1 MVFGWGKK
9 KTQQYEEDITS
20 REKEIFL
27 SEIPDIIKQLKSIKE
42 KTIISETDIFRNK
55 IKSNCDSIL
64 KTVGDFE
71 HASIKSEDL
80 DPHLYTI
87 LQRGKKQVVSTI
99 KQECTVN
106 FPDIISLNEVLT
118 FHKLST
124 RMLKKIGDMVGRQST
139 VLHTLANKFANKLK
153 ADLINL
159 KNGNDEIQTLID
171 NHVNFEDKTNEILE
185 NIDKYNQSEKSV
197 VVMNNNQKQMK
208 KNMKDLSSAIQHDMD
223 EIESIKSSKEYT
235 NFSKVQENIGN
246 LSVGMYK
253 IKNDIEI
260 QFTKISR
267 PLNKYVYITSL
278 GKLEKKLLEDLANNP
293 FDIISKT
300 SKQDITKI
308 LELVRNSVQSGA
320 VSVKDVNKSLLH
332 IDETLEK
339 LDSFLRKISEH
350 NQLKD
355 NLENDLKNYNFEN
368 LRQNELKLRK
378 HQDDKSKTESKT
390 ESLHVEIDN
399 VNESLPNQ
407 IKFIETSLNKISPIL
422 YSIKLE

>member
-42 KTIISETDIFRNK
+42 KTVISETGIFRNK

-99 KQECTVN
+99 KQECSVN

-139 VLHTLANKFANKLK
+139 VLHTLANKFANRLK
-153 ADLINL
+153 DDLTNL
-159 KNGNDEIQTLID
+159 KDGNDEIQTLID

>member
-1 MVFGWGKK
+1 
-9 KTQQYEEDITS
+9 
-20 REKEIFL
+20 
-27 SEIPDIIKQLKSIKE
+27 
-42 KTIISETDIFRNK
+42 
-55 IKSNCDSIL
+55 
-64 KTVGDFE
+64 
-71 HASIKSEDL
+71 
-80 DPHLYTI
+80 
-87 LQRGKKQVVSTI
+87 
-99 KQECTVN
+99 
-106 FPDIISLNEVLT
+106 
-118 FHKLST
+118 
-124 RMLKKIGDMVGRQST
+124 MVGRQST

-153 ADLINL
+153 ADL
-159 KNGNDEIQTLID
+159 KNMKDGNDEIQTLID
-171 NHVNFEDKTNEILE
+171 NHANFEDKTNEILE

-208 KNMKDLSSAIQHDMD
+208 KNVKELSSTIQHDMD

-235 NFSKVQENIGN
+235 NFSKVQEDIGN

-293 FDIISKT
+293 FDIMSKT

-320 VSVKDVNKSLLH
+320 VSVKDINKSLLH

-350 NQLKD
+350 NQSKD

-407 IKFIETSLNKISPIL
+407 IKFIETSLNRISPIF

>member
-27 SEIPDIIKQLKSIKE
+27 TEIPDIIKQLKSIKE
-42 KTIISETDIFRNK
+42 KTVISETGIFRNK
-55 IKSNCDSIL
+55 IKSYCDSIL

-99 KQECTVN
+99 NQECTVN

-118 FHKLST
+118 FHKLSS

-139 VLHTLANKFANKLK
+139 VLHTLANKFANRLK
-153 ADLINL
+153 DDLTSL
-159 KNGNDEIQTLID
+159 KDGNDEIQTLID

>member
-27 SEIPDIIKQLKSIKE
+27 TEIPDIIKQLKSIKE
-42 KTIISETDIFRNK
+42 KTVISETGIFRNK

-118 FHKLST
+118 FHKLSS

-139 VLHTLANKFANKLK
+139 VLHTLANKFANRLK
-153 ADLINL
+153 DDLTNL
-159 KNGNDEIQTLID
+159 KDGNDEIQTLID
-171 NHVNFEDKTNEILE
+171 NHINFEDKTNEILE

-407 IKFIETSLNKISPIL
+407 IKFIETSLNNVSPVL

>member
-27 SEIPDIIKQLKSIKE
+27 TEIPDIIKQLKSIKE
-42 KTIISETDIFRNK
+42 KTVISETGIFRNK

-99 KQECTVN
+99 NQECTVN

-139 VLHTLANKFANKLK
+139 VLHTLANKFANRLK
-153 ADLINL
+153 DDLTNL
-159 KNGNDEIQTLID
+159 KDGNDEIQTLID
-171 NHVNFEDKTNEILE
+171 NHINFEDKTNEILE

-390 ESLHVEIDN
+390 ESLHVEVDN

-407 IKFIETSLNKISPIL
+407 IKFIETSLNSISPVL

>member
-9 KTQQYEEDITS
+9 KTQQYEEDVTS

-42 KTIISETDIFRNK
+42 KTVITETNIFRNK

-87 LQRGKKQVVSTI
+87 LQRGKKQIVSTI

-106 FPDIISLNEVLT
+106 FPDVILLNEVLT
-118 FHKLST
+118 FHQLST

-139 VLHTLANKFANKLK
+139 VLHTLANKFANRLK
-153 ADLINL
+153 DDLTNL
-159 KNGNDEIQTLID
+159 KDGNDEIQTLID
-171 NHVNFEDKTNEILE
+171 NHTNFEDKTNEILE

-208 KNMKDLSSAIQHDMD
+208 KNVEDLSSAIQHDMD
-223 EIESIKSSKEYT
+223 EIESVKSSKEYT

-253 IKNDIEI
+253 IKNVIEI

-278 GKLEKKLLEDLANNP
+278 GKSEKKLLEDLANNP
-293 FDIISKT
+293 FDIMSKT

-308 LELVRNSVQSGA
+308 LELVRNSVKSGT
-320 VSVKDVNKSLLH
+320 VSVKDINKSLLH

-339 LDSFLRKISEH
+339 LDSFFGKISEH

-355 NLENDLKNYNFEN
+355 KLENDLKNYNFEN
-368 LRQNELKLRK
+368 LRQDESKLRK
-378 HQDDKSKTESKT
+378 HQDDKSKTESKI
-390 ESLHVEIDN
+390 ESLHVEVDN

-407 IKFIETSLNKISPIL
+407 IKFIETSLNSISPVL

>member
-27 SEIPDIIKQLKSIKE
+27 SEIPDIIKQLKFIKE
-42 KTIISETDIFRNK
+42 KTIISETGIFRNK

-171 NHVNFEDKTNEILE
+171 NHVNFEDKANEILE
-185 NIDKYNQSEKSV
+185 NIDKYNQSEKAI

-208 KNMKDLSSAIQHDMD
+208 KNVKDLSSTIQHDMD

-246 LSVGMYK
+246 LSAGMYK

-278 GKLEKKLLEDLANNP
+278 GKSEKKLLEDLANNP
-293 FDIISKT
+293 FDIMSKT

-308 LELVRNSVQSGA
+308 LELVRNSVQSGT
-320 VSVKDVNKSLLH
+320 VSVKDINKSLLH

-339 LDSFLRKISEH
+339 LDSFFGKISEH

-355 NLENDLKNYNFEN
+355 KLENDLKNYNFEN
-368 LRQNELKLRK
+368 LRQNESKLRK

-390 ESLHVEIDN
+390 ESLHVEVDN

-407 IKFIETSLNKISPIL
+407 IKFIEISLNSISPVL

>member
-1 MVFGWGKK
+1 
-9 KTQQYEEDITS
+9 
-20 REKEIFL
+20 
-27 SEIPDIIKQLKSIKE
+27 
-42 KTIISETDIFRNK
+42 
-55 IKSNCDSIL
+55 
-64 KTVGDFE
+64 
-71 HASIKSEDL
+71 
-80 DPHLYTI
+80 
-87 LQRGKKQVVSTI
+87 
-99 KQECTVN
+99 
-106 FPDIISLNEVLT
+106 
-118 FHKLST
+118 
-124 RMLKKIGDMVGRQST
+124 MLKKIGDMVGRQST
-139 VLHTLANKFANKLK
+139 VLHTLANKFANRLK
-153 ADLINL
+153 DDLTNL
-159 KNGNDEIQTLID
+159 KDGNDEIQTLID
-171 NHVNFEDKTNEILE
+171 NHINFEDKTNEILE

-246 LSVGMYK
+246 LSAGMYK

-350 NQLKD
+350 NQSKD

-390 ESLHVEIDN
+390 ESLHVEVDN

-407 IKFIETSLNKISPIL
+407 IKFIEISLNSISPVL

>member
-27 SEIPDIIKQLKSIKE
+27 TEIPDIIKQLKSIKE
-42 KTIISETDIFRNK
+42 KTVISETGIFRNK

-139 VLHTLANKFANKLK
+139 VLHTLANKFANRLK
-153 ADLINL
+153 DDLTNL
-159 KNGNDEIQTLID
+159 KDGNDEIQTLID
-171 NHVNFEDKTNEILE
+171 NHINFEDKTNEILE

-278 GKLEKKLLEDLANNP
+278 GKSEKKLLEDLANNP

-355 NLENDLKNYNFEN
+355 NLENDLKSYNFEN

>member
-139 VLHTLANKFANKLK
+139 VLHTLANKFANRLK
-153 ADLINL
+153 DDLTNL
-159 KNGNDEIQTLID
+159 KDGNDEIQTLID
-171 NHVNFEDKTNEILE
+171 NHINFEDKTNEILE

-208 KNMKDLSSAIQHDMD
+208 KNMKDLISAIQHDMD

-355 NLENDLKNYNFEN
+355 NLENDLKSYNFEN

>member
-27 SEIPDIIKQLKSIKE
+27 SEIPDIIKELKSIKE
-42 KTIISETDIFRNK
+42 KTIISETNAFRNK

-64 KTVGDFE
+64 KTIDDFE

-87 LQRGKKQVVSTI
+87 LQRGKKQIVSTI

-106 FPDIISLNEVLT
+106 FPDIISFNDVQT
-118 FHKLST
+118 FHKIST
-124 RMLKKIGDMVGRQST
+124 RMLKRIGDMVGRQST
-139 VLHTLANKFANKLK
+139 VLHTLANKFANRLK
-153 ADLINL
+153 DDL
-159 KNGNDEIQTLID
+159 KNMKDGNDEIQTLID
-171 NHVNFEDKTNEILE
+171 NHINFEDNANEILE
-185 NIDKYNQSEKSV
+185 NIDKYGQSEKTLV
-197 VVMNNNQKQMK
+197 DITNNQKQMK
-208 KNMKDLSSAIQHDMD
+208 KNIEDLSSTIQHDID
-223 EIESIKSSKEYT
+223 AIENIKSSKEYADFFKT
-235 NFSKVQENIGN
+235 KEDIET
-246 LSVGMYK
+246 LSVEMREV
-253 IKNDIEI
+253 KNDIDI

-278 GKLEKKLLEDLANNP
+278 GKLEKKLLVDLANNP
-293 FDIISKT
+293 FDTISKT

-308 LELVRNSVQSGA
+308 LELVRNSVQSGT
-320 VSVKDVNKSLLH
+320 VSVKDINKSLLQ
-332 IDETLEK
+332 IDEILGK
-339 LDSFLRKISEH
+339 LDSFLGKISEY
-350 NQLKD
+350 NESKN
-355 NLENDLKNYNFEN
+355 NLENNLKNYDFEN
-368 LRQNELKLRK
+368 LRQNESKLRK
-378 HQDDKSKTESKT
+378 HQDDKSKTESKI
-390 ESLHVEIDN
+390 ESLHVEADN

>member
-27 SEIPDIIKQLKSIKE
+27 TEIPDIIKQLKSIKE
-42 KTIISETDIFRNK
+42 KTVISETGIFRNK

-99 KQECTVN
+99 NQECTVN

-139 VLHTLANKFANKLK
+139 VLHTLANKFANRLK
-153 ADLINL
+153 DDLTNL
-159 KNGNDEIQTLID
+159 KDGNDEIQTLID
-171 NHVNFEDKTNEILE
+171 NHINFEDKTNEILE

-278 GKLEKKLLEDLANNP
+278 GKSEKKLLEDLANNP

-300 SKQDITKI
+300 SKQDVTKI

>member
-9 KTQQYEEDITS
+9 KTQQYEEDVTS

-27 SEIPDIIKQLKSIKE
+27 SEIPDIIKQLKLIKE
-42 KTIISETDIFRNK
+42 KTIISETNIFRNK

-87 LQRGKKQVVSTI
+87 LQRGKKQIVSTI

-106 FPDIISLNEVLT
+106 FPDVISLNDVLT

-153 ADLINL
+153 ADL
-159 KNGNDEIQTLID
+159 KNMKEENDEIQTLID
-171 NHVNFEDKTNEILE
+171 NHINFEDKTNDILE
-185 NIDKYNQSEKSV
+185 NIDKYYQSEKAI

-208 KNMKDLSSAIQHDMD
+208 KNVKDLSSTIQHDMD
-223 EIESIKSSKEYT
+223 EIESIKSSKEYA
-235 NFSKVQENIGN
+235 NFSKVEENIGN
-246 LSVGMYK
+246 LSVGMNK

-278 GKLEKKLLEDLANNP
+278 GKSEKKILEDLANNP

-308 LELVRNSVQSGA
+308 LQLVRNSVQSGT

-350 NQLKD
+350 NQSKD
-355 NLENDLKNYNFEN
+355 NLENNLKNYNFEN
-368 LRQNELKLRK
+368 LRQNESKLRK
-378 HQDDKSKTESKT
+378 HQDDKSKTESKI
-390 ESLHVEIDN
+390 ESLLVEIDN
-399 VNESLPNQ
+399 VRESLPNQ
-407 IKFIETSLNKISPIL
+407 IKFIETSLNSISPIL

>member
-42 KTIISETDIFRNK
+42 KTVISETGIFRNK

-139 VLHTLANKFANKLK
+139 VLHTLANKFANRLK
-153 ADLINL
+153 DDL
-159 KNGNDEIQTLID
+159 KNMKDGNDGIQTLID
-171 NHVNFEDKTNEILE
+171 NHINFEDKTNEILE
-185 NIDKYNQSEKSV
+185 NIDKYNQSEKAI

-208 KNMKDLSSAIQHDMD
+208 KNVKDLSSTIQHDMD
-223 EIESIKSSKEYT
+223 EIESVKSSKEYT

-278 GKLEKKLLEDLANNP
+278 GKSEKKLLEDLANNP

-300 SKQDITKI
+300 SKQDVTKI

-350 NQLKD
+350 NQSKD

-368 LRQNELKLRK
+368 LRQNESKLRK
-378 HQDDKSKTESKT
+378 HQDDKSKTESKI

>member
-9 KTQQYEEDITS
+9 KTQKHEEDITS

-42 KTIISETDIFRNK
+42 KTVISETGIFRNK

-99 KQECTVN
+99 KQECTVD

-118 FHKLST
+118 FHKLSS
-124 RMLKKIGDMVGRQST
+124 RMLRKIGDMVGRQST
-139 VLHTLANKFANKLK
+139 VLHTLANKFANRLK
-153 ADLINL
+153 DDLTNL
-159 KNGNDEIQTLID
+159 KDGNDEIQTLID
-171 NHVNFEDKTNEILE
+171 NHTNFEDKTNEILE

-208 KNMKDLSSAIQHDMD
+208 KNVEDLSSAIQHDMD
-223 EIESIKSSKEYT
+223 EIENIKSSKEYT
-235 NFSKVQENIGN
+235 NFSKVQENIEN
-246 LSVGMYK
+246 LSAVIYK

-278 GKLEKKLLEDLANNP
+278 GKSEKKLLEDLANNP
-293 FDIISKT
+293 FDIMSKT

-308 LELVRNSVQSGA
+308 LELVRNSVQSGT
-320 VSVKDVNKSLLH
+320 VSVKDINKSLLH

-339 LDSFLRKISEH
+339 LDSFFGKISEH

-355 NLENDLKNYNFEN
+355 KLENDLKNYNFEN
-368 LRQNELKLRK
+368 LRQDESKLRK
-378 HQDDKSKTESKT
+378 HQDDKSKTESKI
-390 ESLHVEIDN
+390 ESLHVEVDN

-407 IKFIETSLNKISPIL
+407 IKFIEISLNSISPVL

>member
-42 KTIISETDIFRNK
+42 KTVISETGIFKNK

-71 HASIKSEDL
+71 HTSIKSEDL

-171 NHVNFEDKTNEILE
+171 NHINFEDKANEILE
-185 NIDKYNQSEKSV
+185 NIDKYNQSEKAI

-208 KNMKDLSSAIQHDMD
+208 KNVKDLSSTIQHDMD

-246 LSVGMYK
+246 LSAGMYK

-278 GKLEKKLLEDLANNP
+278 GKSEKKLLEDLANNP
-293 FDIISKT
+293 FDIMSKT

-308 LELVRNSVQSGA
+308 LELVRNSVQSGT
-320 VSVKDVNKSLLH
+320 VSVKDINKSLLH

-339 LDSFLRKISEH
+339 LDSFFGKISEH

-355 NLENDLKNYNFEN
+355 KLENDLKNYNFEN
-368 LRQNELKLRK
+368 LRQNESKLRK

-390 ESLHVEIDN
+390 ESLHVEVDN

-407 IKFIETSLNKISPIL
+407 IKFIETSLNSISPVL

>member
-27 SEIPDIIKQLKSIKE
+27 TEIPDIIKQLKSIKE
-42 KTIISETDIFRNK
+42 KTVISETGIFRNK

-99 KQECTVN
+99 NQECTVN

-139 VLHTLANKFANKLK
+139 VLHTLANKFANRLK
-153 ADLINL
+153 DDLTNL
-159 KNGNDEIQTLID
+159 KDGNDEIQTLID
-171 NHVNFEDKTNEILE
+171 NHINFEDKTNEILE

-208 KNMKDLSSAIQHDMD
+208 KNMKDLISAIQHDMD

-350 NQLKD
+350 NQSKD

>member
-27 SEIPDIIKQLKSIKE
+27 TEIPDIIKQLKSIKE
-42 KTIISETDIFRNK
+42 KTVISETGIFRNK

-99 KQECTVN
+99 NQECTVN

-139 VLHTLANKFANKLK
+139 VLHTLANKFANRLK
-153 ADLINL
+153 DDL
-159 KNGNDEIQTLID
+159 KNMKDGNDEIQTLID
-171 NHVNFEDKTNEILE
+171 NHINFEDKTNEILE

-208 KNMKDLSSAIQHDMD
+208 KNVKDLSSAIQHDMD

>member
-9 KTQQYEEDITS
+9 KTQQYEEDVTS

-27 SEIPDIIKQLKSIKE
+27 SEIPDIIKQLKLIKE
-42 KTIISETDIFRNK
+42 KTIISETNIFRNK

-87 LQRGKKQVVSTI
+87 LQRGKKQIVSTI

-106 FPDIISLNEVLT
+106 FPDVISLNDVLT

-139 VLHTLANKFANKLK
+139 VLHTLANKFANRLK
-153 ADLINL
+153 DDL
-159 KNGNDEIQTLID
+159 KNMKDGNDEIQTLID
-171 NHVNFEDKTNEILE
+171 NHTNFEDKTNEIIE
-185 NIDKYNQSEKSV
+185 NIDKYNQSEKAI

-208 KNMKDLSSAIQHDMD
+208 KNVKDLSSTIQHDMD

-246 LSVGMYK
+246 LSAGMYK

-278 GKLEKKLLEDLANNP
+278 GKPEKKLLENLANNP
-293 FDIISKT
+293 SDIMSKT

-308 LELVRNSVQSGA
+308 LELVRNSVQSGT
-320 VSVKDVNKSLLH
+320 VSVKDINKSLLH

-339 LDSFLRKISEH
+339 LDSFFGKISEH

-355 NLENDLKNYNFEN
+355 KLENDLKNYNFEN
-368 LRQNELKLRK
+368 LRQNESKLRK
-378 HQDDKSKTESKT
+378 HQDDKSKTESKI
-390 ESLHVEIDN
+390 ESLYTEADN
-399 VNESLPNQ
+399 LNESLPNQ
-407 IKFIETSLNKISPIL
+407 IKFIETSLNNISPVI

>member
-42 KTIISETDIFRNK
+42 KTVISETGIFRNK

-171 NHVNFEDKTNEILE
+171 NHTNFEDKTNEILE

-390 ESLHVEIDN
+390 ESLHVEVDN

>member
-27 SEIPDIIKQLKSIKE
+27 TEIPDIIKQLKSIKE
-42 KTIISETDIFRNK
+42 KTVISETGIFRNK

-139 VLHTLANKFANKLK
+139 VLHTLANKFANRLK
-153 ADLINL
+153 DDLTNL
-159 KNGNDEIQTLID
+159 KDGNDEIQTLID
-171 NHVNFEDKTNEILE
+171 NHINFEDKTNEILE

-208 KNMKDLSSAIQHDMD
+208 KNMKDLISAIQHDMD

-278 GKLEKKLLEDLANNP
+278 GKSEKKLLEDLANNP

-308 LELVRNSVQSGA
+308 LELVRNSVQSGT

>member
-9 KTQQYEEDITS
+9 KTHQYEEDITS

-42 KTIISETDIFRNK
+42 KTIISEANIFRNK
-55 IKSNCDSIL
+55 IKSNCNSIL

-87 LQRGKKQVVSTI
+87 LQRGKKQIVSII

-139 VLHTLANKFANKLK
+139 VLHTLANKFANRLK
-153 ADLINL
+153 DDL
-159 KNGNDEIQTLID
+159 KNMKDGNDEIQTLID
-171 NHVNFEDKTNEILE
+171 NHINFEDQTNEILE
-185 NIDKYNQSEKSV
+185 NIDKYNQSEKSI

-208 KNMKDLSSAIQHDMD
+208 KNVKDLSNTIQDDMD
-223 EIESIKSSKEYT
+223 EIENIKSSKEYA

-246 LSVGMYK
+246 LSAGMHK

-278 GKLEKKLLEDLANNP
+278 GKSEKKLLENLANNP
-293 FDIISKT
+293 SDIMSKT

-308 LELVRNSVQSGA
+308 LELVRNSVQSGT
-320 VSVKDVNKSLLH
+320 VSVKDINKSLLH

-339 LDSFLRKISEH
+339 LDSFFGKISEH

-355 NLENDLKNYNFEN
+355 KLENDLKNYNFEN
-368 LRQNELKLRK
+368 LRQNESKLRK
-378 HQDDKSKTESKT
+378 HQDDKSKTESKI
-390 ESLHVEIDN
+390 ESLYVEVDN
-399 VNESLPNQ
+399 LNESLPNQ
-407 IKFIETSLNKISPIL
+407 IKFIETSLNSISPIL

>member
-99 KQECTVN
+99 KQECSVN

-139 VLHTLANKFANKLK
+139 VLHTLANKFANRLK
-153 ADLINL
+153 DDLTNL
-159 KNGNDEIQTLID
+159 KDGNDEIQTLID
-171 NHVNFEDKTNEILE
+171 NHINFEDKTNEILE

>member
-27 SEIPDIIKQLKSIKE
+27 TEIPDIIKQLKSIKE
-42 KTIISETDIFRNK
+42 KTVISETGIFRNK

-139 VLHTLANKFANKLK
+139 VLHTLANKFANRLK
-153 ADLINL
+153 DDLTNL
-159 KNGNDEIQTLID
+159 KDGNDEIQTLID
-171 NHVNFEDKTNEILE
+171 NHINFEDKTNEILE

-355 NLENDLKNYNFEN
+355 NLENDLKSYNFEN

>member
-9 KTQQYEEDITS
+9 KTQQYEEDVTS

-27 SEIPDIIKQLKSIKE
+27 SEIPDIIKQLKLIKE
-42 KTIISETDIFRNK
+42 KTIISETNIFRNK

-87 LQRGKKQVVSTI
+87 LQRGKKQIVSTI

-106 FPDIISLNEVLT
+106 FPDVISLNEVLT

-139 VLHTLANKFANKLK
+139 VLHTLANKFANRLK
-153 ADLINL
+153 DDL
-159 KNGNDEIQTLID
+159 KNMKDGNDEIQTLID
-171 NHVNFEDKTNEILE
+171 NHTNFEDKTNEIIE
-185 NIDKYNQSEKSV
+185 NIDKYNQSEKTI

-208 KNMKDLSSAIQHDMD
+208 KNVKDLSSTIQHDMD

-246 LSVGMYK
+246 LSAGMYK

-278 GKLEKKLLEDLANNP
+278 GKPEKKLLENLANNP
-293 FDIISKT
+293 SDIMSKT

-308 LELVRNSVQSGA
+308 LELVRNSVQSGT
-320 VSVKDVNKSLLH
+320 VSVKDINKSLLH

-339 LDSFLRKISEH
+339 LDSFFGKISEH

-355 NLENDLKNYNFEN
+355 KLENDLKNYNFEN
-368 LRQNELKLRK
+368 LRQNESKLRK
-378 HQDDKSKTESKT
+378 HQDDKSKTESKI
-390 ESLHVEIDN
+390 ESLYAEADN
-399 VNESLPNQ
+399 LNESLPNQ
-407 IKFIETSLNKISPIL
+407 IKFIETSLNNISPVI

>member
-1 MVFGWGKK
+1 
-9 KTQQYEEDITS
+9 
-20 REKEIFL
+20 
-27 SEIPDIIKQLKSIKE
+27 
-42 KTIISETDIFRNK
+42 
-55 IKSNCDSIL
+55 
-64 KTVGDFE
+64 
-71 HASIKSEDL
+71 
-80 DPHLYTI
+80 
-87 LQRGKKQVVSTI
+87 
-99 KQECTVN
+99 
-106 FPDIISLNEVLT
+106 
-118 FHKLST
+118 
-124 RMLKKIGDMVGRQST
+124 MLKKIGDMVGRQST
-139 VLHTLANKFANKLK
+139 VLHTLANKFANRLK
-153 ADLINL
+153 DDLTSL
-159 KNGNDEIQTLID
+159 KDGNDEIQTLID

-350 NQLKD
+350 NQSKD

-378 HQDDKSKTESKT
+378 HQDNKSKTELKIQ
-390 ESLHVEIDN
+390 SLHVGIN
-399 VNESLPNQ
+399 NLNESFPSQ
-407 IKFIETSLNKISPIL
+407 IKFIEKSLNKISPVL

>member
-42 KTIISETDIFRNK
+42 KTVISETGIFRNK

-71 HASIKSEDL
+71 HASIKSKDL

-99 KQECTVN
+99 KQECSVN

-139 VLHTLANKFANKLK
+139 VLHTLANKFANRLK
-153 ADLINL
+153 DDLTNL
-159 KNGNDEIQTLID
+159 KDGNDEIQTLID
-171 NHVNFEDKTNEILE
+171 NHINFEDKANEILE
-185 NIDKYNQSEKSV
+185 NIDKYNQSEKAI

-208 KNMKDLSSAIQHDMD
+208 KNMKDLISAIQHDMD

-278 GKLEKKLLEDLANNP
+278 GKSEKKLLEDLANNP

-355 NLENDLKNYNFEN
+355 NLENDLKSYNFEN

>member
-42 KTIISETDIFRNK
+42 KTVISETNIFRNK

-87 LQRGKKQVVSTI
+87 LQRGKKQIVSTI

-106 FPDIISLNEVLT
+106 FPDVILLNEVLT
-118 FHKLST
+118 FHQLST

-139 VLHTLANKFANKLK
+139 VLHTLANKFANRLK
-153 ADLINL
+153 DDL
-159 KNGNDEIQTLID
+159 KNMKDGNDEIQTLID
-171 NHVNFEDKTNEILE
+171 NHTNFEDKTNEILE

-208 KNMKDLSSAIQHDMD
+208 KNVEDLSSAIQHDMD
-223 EIESIKSSKEYT
+223 EIESIKNSKEYT

-246 LSVGMYK
+246 LSAGMYK

-278 GKLEKKLLEDLANNP
+278 GKPEKKLLEDLANNP
-293 FDIISKT
+293 FDIMSKT

-308 LELVRNSVQSGA
+308 LELVRNSVKSGT
-320 VSVKDVNKSLLH
+320 VSVKDINKSLLH

-339 LDSFLRKISEH
+339 LDSFFGKISEH

-355 NLENDLKNYNFEN
+355 KLENDLKNYNFEN
-368 LRQNELKLRK
+368 LRQNESKLRK
-378 HQDDKSKTESKT
+378 HQDDKSKTESKI
-390 ESLHVEIDN
+390 ESLHVEVDN

-407 IKFIETSLNKISPIL
+407 IKFIEISLNNISPVL

>member
-9 KTQQYEEDITS
+9 KTQQYEEDVTS

-27 SEIPDIIKQLKSIKE
+27 SEIPDIIKQLKLIKE
-42 KTIISETDIFRNK
+42 KTIISETNIFRNK

-87 LQRGKKQVVSTI
+87 LQRGKKQIVSTI

-106 FPDIISLNEVLT
+106 FPDVTSLNEVLT

-139 VLHTLANKFANKLK
+139 VLHTLANKFANRLK
-153 ADLINL
+153 DDL
-159 KNGNDEIQTLID
+159 KNMKDGNDEIQTLID
-171 NHVNFEDKTNEILE
+171 NHTNFEDKTNEILE
-185 NIDKYNQSEKSV
+185 NIDKYNQSEKSI

-208 KNMKDLSSAIQHDMD
+208 KNVKDLSSTIQHDMD

-246 LSVGMYK
+246 LSAGMYK

-278 GKLEKKLLEDLANNP
+278 GKPEKKLLENLANNP
-293 FDIISKT
+293 SDIMSKT

-308 LELVRNSVQSGA
+308 LELVRNSVQSGT
-320 VSVKDVNKSLLH
+320 VSVKDINKSLLH

-339 LDSFLRKISEH
+339 LDSFFGKISEH

-355 NLENDLKNYNFEN
+355 KLENDLKNYNFEN
-368 LRQNELKLRK
+368 LRQNESKLRK
-378 HQDDKSKTESKT
+378 HQDDKSKTESKI
-390 ESLHVEIDN
+390 ESLYAEVDN
-399 VNESLPNQ
+399 LNESLPNQ
-407 IKFIETSLNKISPIL
+407 IKFIEASLNNISPVI

>member
-171 NHVNFEDKTNEILE
+171 NHVNFEDKANEILE
-185 NIDKYNQSEKSV
+185 NIDKYNQSEKAI

-208 KNMKDLSSAIQHDMD
+208 KNVKDLSSTIQHDMD

-355 NLENDLKNYNFEN
+355 NLENDLKSYNFEN

>member
-42 KTIISETDIFRNK
+42 KTVISETGIFRNK

-99 KQECTVN
+99 KQECSVN

-139 VLHTLANKFANKLK
+139 VLHTLANKFANRLK
-153 ADLINL
+153 DDLTNL
-159 KNGNDEIQTLID
+159 KDGNDEIQTLID
-171 NHVNFEDKTNEILE
+171 NHINFEDKTNEILE

>member
-27 SEIPDIIKQLKSIKE
+27 TEIPDIIKQLKSIKE
-42 KTIISETDIFRNK
+42 KTVISETGIFRNK

-139 VLHTLANKFANKLK
+139 VLHTLANKFANRLK
-153 ADLINL
+153 DDLTNL
-159 KNGNDEIQTLID
+159 KDGNDEIQTLID
-171 NHVNFEDKTNEILE
+171 NHINFEDKTNEILE

-278 GKLEKKLLEDLANNP
+278 GKSEKKLLEDLANNP

-300 SKQDITKI
+300 SKQDVTKI

-355 NLENDLKNYNFEN
+355 NLENDLKSYNFEN

-390 ESLHVEIDN
+390 ESLHVEVDN

-407 IKFIETSLNKISPIL
+407 IKFIETSLNNISPVL

>member
-27 SEIPDIIKQLKSIKE
+27 SEIPDIIKELKSIKE
-42 KTIISETDIFRNK
+42 KTIISETSTFRNK
-55 IKSNCDSIL
+55 IKLNCDNIL

-87 LQRGKKQVVSTI
+87 LQRGKKQVVSII

-106 FPDIISLNEVLT
+106 FSDIVSLNEVLS

-153 ADLINL
+153 ADL
-159 KNGNDEIQTLID
+159 KNMKEENDEIQTLID
-171 NHVNFEDKTNEILE
+171 NHINFEDKTNDILE
-185 NIDKYNQSEKSV
+185 NIDKYYQSEKAI

-208 KNMKDLSSAIQHDMD
+208 KNVKDLSSTIQHDMD
-223 EIESIKSSKEYT
+223 EIESIKSSKEYA
-235 NFSKVQENIGN
+235 NFSKVEENIGN
-246 LSVGMYK
+246 LSVGMNK

-278 GKLEKKLLEDLANNP
+278 GKSEKKILEDLANNP

-308 LELVRNSVQSGA
+308 LQLVRNSVQSGT

-350 NQLKD
+350 NQSKD
-355 NLENDLKNYNFEN
+355 NLENN
-368 LRQNELKLRK
+368 
-378 HQDDKSKTESKT
+378 
-390 ESLHVEIDN
+390 
-399 VNESLPNQ
+399 
-407 IKFIETSLNKISPIL
+407 
-422 YSIKLE
+422 